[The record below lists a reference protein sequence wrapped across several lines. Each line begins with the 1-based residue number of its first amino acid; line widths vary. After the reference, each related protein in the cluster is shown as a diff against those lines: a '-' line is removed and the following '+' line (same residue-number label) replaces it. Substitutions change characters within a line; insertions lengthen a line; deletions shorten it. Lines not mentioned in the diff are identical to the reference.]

1 MPGGKPI
8 TGVFNEDGVA
18 VLSRDPRFSGWWMSS
33 RHVFF
38 YDNETCDDI
47 GKCAMVPPDAEH
59 LGIPAAFLPNRMPN
73 LPVLPL

>member
-1 MPGGKPI
+1 MPGGIPM
-8 TGVFNEDGVA
+8 TGILNAFGKQI
-18 VLSRDPRFSGWWMSS
+18 LSRDERFNHTWISS
-33 RHVFF
+33 RGVYF